1 MDNTYINEDSQVA
14 NPMQTDNVIGK
25 YNVTAK
31 LVINGEEQSANLT
44 LSNKIDFEK
53 NNIYIVFDSE
63 RYAGSIPC
71 SNITSVT
78 GKFVVNDKTYM
89 LEENLDFVGDPLIDN
104 FVQIKCGDKLRT
116 FKLVDVRQLA
126 TSSVSN
132 TFAQAIAN
140 VNQKKGGKHS
150 RKAGKKASYKVGGR
164 RAKRH
169 SIRRRGTR
177 KK

>member
-89 LEENLDFVGDPLIDN
+89 LEENLDLVGDPLIDN
-104 FVQIKCGDKLRT
+104 FVQIKCADKLRT
-116 FKLVDVRQLA
+116 FKLVEVEKQVA
-126 TSSVSN
+126 SNFVSR
-132 TFAQAIAN
+132 ALGQAVAN
-140 VNQKKGGKHS
+140 KSKKGGKHS

-169 SIRRRGTR
+169 STRRRGTR